1 MRATIPGFDSDG
13 NEVSI
18 GLDLRWSPLGV
29 FERSRVSG
37 NAWFPASGQ
46 RGAHVHTFSH
56 GLRAD
61 AMAWGTVSLDGQAIG
76 LAPTSDATL
85 EQIRYFC
92 QVIQHPRGGFE
103 VDC

>member
-1 MRATIPGFDSDG
+1 
-13 NEVSI
+13 
-18 GLDLRWSPLGV
+18 
-29 FERSRVSG
+29 
-37 NAWFPASGQ
+37 
-46 RGAHVHTFSH
+46 
-56 GLRAD
+56 
-61 AMAWGTVSLDGQAIG
+61 MAWGTVSLDGQAIG